1 MVQQIGVPSGANRV
15 PTLRERLYRIIFESD
30 TPAGRAFDVLLILSI
45 LASVVIVML
54 DSVDD
59 ITAAYG
65 DWLHAAEWFFTVLFT
80 IEYGLRLYA
89 SRDPGGYARSFFGL
103 VDLLAIL
110 PSYLSLVFPPGRFLL
125 TVRILRVVRIFR
137 VLKLATYV
145 GEAGVLM
152 RALKASRYK
161 ITVFLLVVLSIVV
174 IVGSL
179 MFLIEGA
186 ENGFTSIPRAIYWA
200 VVTLTTV
207 GYGDIAPRTPV
218 GQLLAMLLMVT
229 GYGIIA
235 VPTGIVTVEL
245 NRIAGPGR
253 ECPSC
258 SQASHDRD
266 ANYCKYCGEALT

>member
-1 MVQQIGVPSGANRV
+1 M
-15 PTLRERLYRIIFESD
+15 REHLYRIIFESD

-45 LASVVIVML
+45 LTSVVIVML
-54 DSVDD
+54 DSVEA
-59 ITAAYG
+59 IAAAYG
-65 DWLHAAEWFFTVLFT
+65 DWLVVAEWFFTVLFT
-80 IEYGLRLYA
+80 IEYALRLYA
-89 SRDPGGYARSFFGL
+89 SREPGAYARSFFGV

-207 GYGDIAPRTPV
+207 GYGDIAPRTPI
-218 GQLLAMLLMVT
+218 GQLLAMALMVT

-245 NRIAGPGR
+245 NRAVSTAR
-253 ECPSC
+253 ECESC
-258 SQASHDRD
+258 HRAAHDRD
-266 ANYCKYCGEALT
+266 ANYCKFCGAPLS

>member
-1 MVQQIGVPSGANRV
+1 MVQQIGIPSGANRL
-15 PTLRERLYRIIFESD
+15 PTLRERLNRIIFESD
-30 TPAGRAFDVLLILSI
+30 TRAGRAFDVALILSI
-45 LASVVIVML
+45 LASVVVIML
-54 DSVDD
+54 DSV
-59 ITAAYG
+59 AALAAEHG
-65 DWLHAAEWFFTVLFT
+65 DVFVAAEWFFTILFT
-80 IEYGLRLYA
+80 VEYVLRVYA
-89 SRDPGGYARSFFGL
+89 SRTRVHYARSFFGI

-110 PSYLSLVFPPGRFLL
+110 PSYLSLFFPAGRFLL

-152 RALKASRYK
+152 RALKSSRYK

-179 MFLIEGA
+179 MYLIEGG
-186 ENGFTSIPRAIYWA
+186 ENGFTSIPRSIYWA

-207 GYGDIAPRTPV
+207 GYGDIAPRTTL
-218 GQLLAMLLMVT
+218 GQTLAMLLMVT

-245 NRIAGPGR
+245 NKAAGPHR
-253 ECPSC
+253 ECASC
-258 SQASHDRD
+258 HNTSHDRD
-266 ANYCKYCGEALT
+266 ANFCKFCGEALR